1 MLKKINIELDK
12 ILNVKNWTEKEH
24 DLYILL
30 ETKIEK
36 YTQQAQKYKLNNYDK
51 EKIIENFTNQKWF
64 FTNPNFNKLLN
75 TLYIE
80 DYKSTINN
88 NLNLLYVKLKFK
100 TFYMI
105 IFFKNEKSKFEQKIS
120 IYNGFYNYDILYSN
134 QNKIDYDIVRK
145 IITINMESFENIEL
159 YRFIKEIILYFDTNY
174 DIKFEQ
180 PS

>member
-1 MLKKINIELDK
+1 
-12 ILNVKNWTEKEH
+12 
-24 DLYILL
+24 
-30 ETKIEK
+30 
-36 YTQQAQKYKLNNYDK
+36 
-51 EKIIENFTNQKWF
+51 
-64 FTNPNFNKLLN
+64 
-75 TLYIE
+75 
-80 DYKSTINN
+80 
-88 NLNLLYVKLKFK
+88 
-100 TFYMI
+100 MI

>member
-64 FTNPNFNKLLN
+64 FTNPPL
-75 TLYIE
+75 
-80 DYKSTINN
+80 
-88 NLNLLYVKLKFK
+88 
-100 TFYMI
+100 I
-105 IFFKNEKSKFEQKIS
+105 II
-120 IYNGFYNYDILYSN
+120 
-134 QNKIDYDIVRK
+134 
-145 IITINMESFENIEL
+145 
-159 YRFIKEIILYFDTNY
+159 
-174 DIKFEQ
+174 
-180 PS
+180 